1 MTPLDVVY
9 IVKAGESN
17 EELRHSLRS
26 LANMP
31 VRQVWMV
38 GYRPKW
44 VKETVGYIPVIQRG
58 QKNQN
63 TWHNWRAMA
72 ASPELPDRFVLM
84 NDDFYIMRPV
94 TAIPAY
100 HRGNLDVMI
109 DWYAQQRLN
118 SWRSRA
124 VSTRALLRAVHPDVE
139 LFSYELHLPL
149 MIDRAAMAEALNHLA
164 HARRAPAEHYNKR
177 TWYGNYAQIG
187 GWKADDVKA
196 MGGKA
201 GMPTTD
207 LPFLS
212 TSPHSWP
219 GLVGGT
225 IRRIFAE
232 MSPYER
238 TPSSGLYRPSTLA
251 SRRLTRAGQ

>member
-1 MTPLDVVY
+1 MSFDVVY
-9 IVKAGESN
+9 IIKAGESN

-26 LANMP
+26 LANIP
-31 VRQVWMV
+31 VRRVWMV

-44 VKETVGYIPVIQRG
+44 VQETVGYIPVIQRG

-84 NDDFYIMRPV
+84 NDDFFVMRPIAAV
-94 TAIPAY
+94 PAY

-124 VSTRALLRAVHPDVE
+124 VSTRVLLRAVHPDAE
-139 LFSYELHLPL
+139 LYSYELHLPML
-149 MIDRAAMAEALNHLA
+149 IDKPMLARALDHLA

-187 GWKADDVKA
+187 GSKVDDVKA

-212 TSPHSWP
+212 TSPHSWA

-225 IRRIFAE
+225 LRRVFAGP
-232 MSPYER
+232 SPYER
-238 TPSSGLYRPSTLA
+238 IPGGSLYRPPA
-251 SRRLTRAGQ
+251 SANRRLTRAGQ

>member
-1 MTPLDVVY
+1 MTALDVVY

-26 LANMP
+26 LANMS
-31 VRQVWMV
+31 VGRVWMV

-44 VKETVGYIPVIQRG
+44 VKETVGYIPVVQRG

-63 TWHNWRAMA
+63 TWHNWRAMG
-72 ASPELPDRFVLM
+72 ASGELPDRFVLM

-124 VSTRALLRAVHPDVE
+124 VSTRTLLRAVHPDAE
-139 LFSYELHLPL
+139 LYSYELHVPM
-149 MIDRAAMAEALNHLA
+149 MIDRPLLAEALNHLA
-164 HARRAPAEHYNKR
+164 HARRAPAELYNKR

-187 GWKADDVKA
+187 GHKADDVKVV
-196 MGGKA
+196 GGKA
-201 GMPTTD
+201 GLPAMG

-219 GLVGGT
+219 GLAGGT
-225 IRRIFAE
+225 LRRIFSE

-238 TPSSGLYRPSTLA
+238 VPSSGLYRPSTLA